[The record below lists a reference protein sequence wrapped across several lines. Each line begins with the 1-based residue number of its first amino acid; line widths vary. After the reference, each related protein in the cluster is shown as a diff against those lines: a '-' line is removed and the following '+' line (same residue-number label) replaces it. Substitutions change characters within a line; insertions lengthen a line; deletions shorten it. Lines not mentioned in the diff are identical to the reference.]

1 MQVNNILYSNY
12 IIMTSLWN
20 RMVYNQKDLTTERV
34 NSWDDMV
41 KEIRERF
48 VSLIDDLDYIR
59 GNTEDWDVKRLASIA
74 ISKLEE
80 ACMFSIKT
88 LMYNK

>member
-1 MQVNNILYSNY
+1 
-12 IIMTSLWN
+12 
-20 RMVYNQKDLTTERV
+20 
-34 NSWDDMV
+34 MV
-41 KEIRERF
+41 KEIKERF